1 MIQKKIAYN
10 LEVPLNFFPD
20 FNFDSLEQA
29 RKVISFIRRNLPK
42 DFIKSRSELLC
53 KEIVR
58 NQDFARAEKIACF
71 FGVKGEP
78 DTSYILRYYKE
89 KFICLPKVVGGEIV
103 FLKFEGKLKK
113 GAFEIPEPCSNYIV
127 PPQEIDLFLVP
138 GVIFDLRGF
147 RVGYGKGF
155 YDKVLVR
162 SSEKSKKIALCW
174 SFQVFREIKEEKPQ
188 DIFVDEIWTE
198 SFVVYPSL
206 ASSSKNSVF
215 VRVLDIFS

>member
-1 MIQKKIAYN
+1 MIQKKITYN

-58 NQDFARAEKIACF
+58 NQDFARAKKIACF
-71 FGVKGEP
+71 FGTKGEP

-113 GAFEIPEPCSNYIV
+113 GAFGIPEPQSDYIV
-127 PPQEIDLFLVP
+127 LPQEIDLFLVP
-138 GVIFDLRGF
+138 GVLFDLRGF

-155 YDKVLVR
+155 YDKILHY
-162 SSEKSKKIALCW
+162 SSEKAKKIALCW
-174 SFQVFREIKEEKPQ
+174 SFQVFKKIKEEKPH

-206 ASSSKNSVF
+206 ARISKNSAF

>member
-1 MIQKKIAYN
+1 MIKRRKWN
-10 LEVPLNFFPD
+10 LQISPDFFPE

-58 NQDFARAEKIACF
+58 SQDFARAKKIACF
-71 FGVKGEP
+71 FGTKGEP

-103 FLKFEGKLKK
+103 FLKFESKLKK
-113 GAFEIPEPCSNYIV
+113 GAFGIPEPCSNYIV

-174 SFQVFREIKEEKPQ
+174 SFQVFREIKEEKPH
-188 DIFVDEIWTE
+188 DVFVDEIWTE

-206 ASSSKNSVF
+206 ARISKNSAF

>member
-1 MIQKKIAYN
+1 MKQKKITCN

-20 FNFDSLEQA
+20 FNFDSLEKA
-29 RKVISFIRRNLPK
+29 RKVISFIRKNLPK
-42 DFIKSRSELLC
+42 DFIKSRSEIVC

-58 NQDFARAEKIACF
+58 SQDFARAEKIACF
-71 FGVKGEP
+71 FGIKGEP

-89 KFICLPKVVGGEIV
+89 KFICLPKVMGNEIV

-113 GAFEIPEPCSNYIV
+113 GAFGIPEPQSDCIV

-155 YDKVLVR
+155 YDRVLAH
-162 SSEKSKKIALCW
+162 SPKKSKKIALCW
-174 SFQVFREIKEEKPQ
+174 SFQVFKEIKEEKPH
-188 DIFVDEIWTE
+188 DVFVDEIWTE

-206 ASSSKNSVF
+206 ARSSKNSAF

>member
-1 MIQKKIAYN
+1 
-10 LEVPLNFFPD
+10 
-20 FNFDSLEQA
+20 
-29 RKVISFIRRNLPK
+29 
-42 DFIKSRSELLC
+42 
-53 KEIVR
+53 
-58 NQDFARAEKIACF
+58 
-71 FGVKGEP
+71 
-78 DTSYILRYYKE
+78 
-89 KFICLPKVVGGEIV
+89 V

-174 SFQVFREIKEEKPQ
+174 SFQVFREIKEEKPH